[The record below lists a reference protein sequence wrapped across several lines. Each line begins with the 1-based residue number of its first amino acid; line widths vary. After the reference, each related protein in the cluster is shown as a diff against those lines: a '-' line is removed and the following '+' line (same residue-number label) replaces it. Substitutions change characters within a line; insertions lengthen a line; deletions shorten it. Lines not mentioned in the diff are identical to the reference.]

1 MNCKLPQ
8 ITRETIDVVK
18 NLGERFAIDYYRKN
32 NLSNFASFKDMMNNN
47 SILFSE
53 AKLLEVVEKF
63 LPKNSF
69 QVKHLNNIIQNLPAD
84 SQAAFFKDVLYFGDN
99 VTKEQIAE
107 ETFHAIFQRVIPNS
121 LRDKYLEEGRSLIE
135 NIEKSKKDYL
145 EDYPKASLL
154 NEKQLE
160 ERVIEEAIAKKY
172 VEYFNNNISPSNK
185 KGILKLLDNFFKW
198 LKDLFNNLRNGDNL
212 EILFNN
218 ILKGKFT
225 KSTIQNTNES
235 EVPTL
240 RLITY
245 MGKDMNGS
253 DEQKNLTVKESEF
266 LISALGSIVIGLNNL
281 KVETLQKLNLTNRAR
296 RIQFAI
302 EKLREVYAKEG
313 KNNNPKFVSALSQH
327 TTKVLNKEATSIKDR
342 IIKTE
347 LPNLKNLAE
356 DVNNYLNIV
365 TGVEIK
371 NAEIDE
377 DEVAEVNYGDMIA
390 ANERGFEGMS
400 AWLRSYI
407 ATTGSFE
414 DSFEVEGESVD
425 ILRPIDKNKVYY
437 SLARSMQNTTHELE
451 RLYKLVTI
459 GSFNTNTETRLLID
473 RVIKDVMNYN
483 LSDENERFKKFKED
497 VTSLYNTWKSNKKKH
512 HYIINT
518 LPNFNKEKSYILQT
532 ILQGFD
538 LWKRD
543 NYKVELEFKSG
554 TYHTKVYE
562 ANQNSASKVQ
572 LEMWQNKWEETI
584 ANPQEKARVR
594 KILESYARKIDSL
607 IDNKTITKAN
617 LDDILNT
624 IFYDV
629 DDSYLTYLLDS
640 DTNNSLGGTFTGT
653 ATLEDVKKIFE
664 IALKETDTNNK
675 ESNLFLSGNKG
686 ARARIEK
693 FAVNVSKINE
703 KVIESTYKDA
713 ENKTRYSYQNKTFQ
727 LYMFNE
733 IFNMN
738 NIDYYLGNIM
748 EKQMYEYAE
757 GKFLEQAST
766 FLYKGEN
773 NSLNHIIFS
782 DDLWKKSFVNGD
794 FYSVDGLDGGVG
806 SSTFGGMTN
815 RDFLLW
821 KLHLKAFKT
830 KGVNKDN
837 SGNFEYFTQP
847 IHINLMEAKRTAS
860 FKEVRVIEGL
870 FKDGEITDLAI
881 DLFGKEIKKEVYR
894 MYEEKSKILNW
905 LKILAKDLEDGEHVI
920 KLERKN
926 VIAKGKVSDGEGI
939 IEKYHTG
946 EYKIE
951 KKENDIKIISGG
963 GRALQ
968 FTDNVK
974 NLLSKETYNSI
985 ISNVFITESIDKNT
999 VIPTISR
1006 ELKSQ
1011 LNEYIKEYESVIKEL
1026 RGVLPSSSDTRYKNL
1041 NEIVNGKNF
1050 NRDGFLND
1058 ELSSWLNTT
1067 WVNQLINS
1075 DSALL
1080 VKNDGADFVKRA
1092 GGQNA
1097 AIASLSTTFYSD
1109 KLKGINKFDKI
1120 KYIVGNDPQGI
1131 ISFKTDEKVD
1141 SADAQSYMT
1150 VDAYLKYL
1158 HSTSKLTSES
1168 SEILFK
1174 IKDGIPLTEKDRKYL
1189 KENDIFFN
1197 VIKPVGYDGY
1207 FYFKTGTVMLTKN
1220 MTSILV
1226 IKDGKEVWIAKPGRE
1241 ALHNLREKMEATGV
1255 DYYLGQTAS
1264 KQLTINKYTEDFD
1277 NIRFNGKEEI
1287 DEIWNGSTNVMS
1299 TKFFGQQM
1307 ENPAG
1312 KEKIIDPSQM
1322 LEIILNEQ
1330 ELNGATFD
1338 IMLNGQKFPIGEILK
1353 KWQALSINRV
1363 SLTFQEAMNEI
1374 ADDNLIIQSDKFIKK
1389 VQDVLAS
1396 SGADDQL
1403 LEIFSLDKD
1412 GKPLYNLNMSVSVD
1426 KFINLLM
1433 SHFTKGVFQQK
1444 VAGDAMALISPHGM
1458 NVIKKI
1464 IKHETID
1471 GKIVY
1476 SWKVIRES
1484 DPEYNKALNSKLHR
1498 LENIAEYDEFD
1509 NKSQLKGGSSE
1520 LINTLAS
1527 LYDENKDVYFVDQ
1540 LRFGKP
1546 VYTFNEDGLVE
1557 GVEYYGA
1564 EAILPKHKEGINV
1577 DELNKMFG
1585 LRIPSQDKQSAVN
1598 LIWVDELASYYGNT
1612 ISVPKEIQYLSGSD
1626 YDIDKL
1632 YIHRKETFEKDGKE
1646 IVWGIEHNTF
1656 EMYKYYH
1663 TTGNSLV
1670 RKRIKELIKEDE
1682 YLPKLKIKLNSI
1694 LKELEDFKEDPE
1706 LYTLSFYTKDIVEK
1720 INNSDEE
1727 EQEKYYEELEKI
1739 QNQFDNL
1746 DANLKSAKILELEA
1760 LIKSSKD
1767 SVKDGINYVKDVLT
1781 GIAFK
1786 EFKLITKEK
1795 EFNERKEKEGILILP
1810 IINNEMLELKLRLLT
1825 NDATLDRSK
1834 GEAVSLTPATQDNLK
1849 KFIAKTYIIEN
1860 GKPFYLFKTKKGDD
1874 EFTTEIKHATHSTL
1888 GQHIAHKNVVT
1899 GKRNIGVAVVANL
1912 LHLFSKK
1919 ANIVVYKD
1927 VLIEDVTPSLS
1938 KNDGLHE
1945 LVEHRLSKFNIS
1957 RNVKDQRI
1965 ADIISELI
1973 SAATDEVKDQQNAK
1987 YGLTME
1993 ALNIVTPILMLGGSL
2008 DFAIRLINTSSVRE
2022 YLNKVSMKDNIVKT
2036 EDEKSEL
2043 QASNETILN
2052 NLLGGY
2058 IPSEKPLSIVDL
2070 KKGVANKEALAFA
2083 SKMLAISREIGM
2095 ANYVI
2100 GLKKGLKKT
2109 IEEFEDGESKIESTT
2124 KEKPN
2129 PLQMTNMSL
2138 VFKQENENLEIYQ
2151 EQIKLHKILSEFF
2164 NNNIV
2169 SRKNQFQIL
2178 KYHFINNFKPATYD
2192 EARKWVND
2200 NMVSFIYSRLYF
2212 NYLDKRL
2219 NLNDDKFEEYT
2230 KAKLEDVEK
2239 EWTDF
2244 VNKIKSKD
2252 SSLGISNELIEDIS
2266 KNPLITKL
2274 KKNTKGRIYAPTF
2287 IKSDIATNVS
2297 LLESFYD
2304 LHMKLINTDESL
2316 GYNNLMWKLFH
2327 YSVHKDGWTFKGG
2340 SLSKVIPPVF
2350 FTSHSKSLDEFVK
2363 NPSTYN
2369 GEYSNGYLAYIAI
2382 ERAMQTKDGTSYIKE
2397 ANRKDDDLWGRLFKN
2412 ETISLETIENLKQ
2425 QDQTW
2430 LLDRGY
2436 IVADVKGNIFP
2447 QFPLYHKFRIPK
2459 TDGSGKL
2466 ESVIHRME
2474 KLNVLFDDKITR
2486 EITPQQYFDNINRV
2500 EKVLKIKYKIWSN
2513 IIKKENIDENMINLP
2528 IRKGIKIEKLDIG
2541 ERVEEKQISS
2551 QQSTDANKGI
2561 QQSVNINIKSIKELQ
2576 NNPDFKPLNITGRS
2590 GGAVKDTAKMKLG
2603 NKLISFGEKG
2613 SSTWYYQQDAGVN
2626 HNPQTYSSNDII
2638 NISVNGNSRANQKE
2652 NVEKTKQEIL
2662 KAIQQGVNYFVA
2674 DEMNYAKQGFNSNGE
2689 GEIARWFMED
2699 VNGKIANVEYKSAL
2713 NNQAGIYKV
2722 VLLQQP
2728 VNTNLATQQPST
2740 KKDFIRVKGY
2750 FVLSEYKQGYDGSFL
2765 NYKVYNSNNE
2775 KLFYVYKDDS
2785 RIDIPDIIFREFNLK
2800 GINISKD
2807 DVEDMIENVDKNN
2820 EIYKE
2825 LKQSEKQTDKNQPDI
2840 TKQQQKIPLDV
2851 VQDNV
2856 LFDSSLPK
2864 VNIYAGTG
2872 ENADLSNF
2880 AIRPFVPNATKA
2892 ILGESTTIKF
2902 NTVEGAFQAA
2912 KVFYT
2917 NNLSKEDEDFNK
2929 SILGKLQTATGK
2941 EAKSLGKQIKGLNSS
2956 EWDKVSS
2963 NIMKDLI
2970 SASFEQNPE
2979 GLQKLLATGK
2989 SELTHKYNNAEQD
3002 KGRFSKLLMEVRQEL
3017 TQQQQ
3022 ETLLNVSEKIYSQLG
3037 NKTQS
3042 ENVVIKPWD
3051 ELKNV
3056 VKAITPQN
3064 IISTRIKNS
3073 NEHFGNPFSHDSAGK
3088 TQGLIKTETVKEA
3101 VERYIDLVIN
3111 SQDNF
3116 YTGKI
3121 TPSKDTIFVFGS
3133 NPEGRHGL
3141 GAAKIAKEQFG
3152 AIYGQGEGLQ
3162 GNAYALPT
3170 KDLRVKDNNSLKS
3183 IDENTIINSIKK
3195 LYEVAKQNPTKQ
3207 FKIAYTN
3214 TTEKSLNGYTGL
3226 EIINMFNQAGIAPN
3240 NIVFSEE
3247 WHNTGKLLNSRAQW
3261 IREQLKSGKLKDKP
3275 IVYYKELG
3283 EPSHATALDYL
3294 INKYDWNQIPI
3305 DIEQQK
3311 KTEPQIDSLPWENKD
3326 SLTDIKQK
3334 SKDEPYLIFSKDGV
3348 DYYMNDQQKAAFDFL
3363 VENIKKRMENNP
3375 PVYGN
3380 SFEDRMIFE
3389 SPLTK
3394 SFSNIIPKEL
3404 YNNMFG
3410 LQGFGGTGKTTI
3422 SKKLLAAL
3430 SNSDNVFSGKTVEFV
3445 APTHIASTQLQEALE
3460 VDSEGIEKV
3469 STIAK
3474 YLRLEP
3480 KGNQITEEGFVPR
3493 TEGDYI
3499 KTYRYMTPV
3508 GSPDIIVIDES
3519 SMLGTDDMK
3528 LFIQRMI
3535 TDYNQGVM
3543 REFPIM
3549 LFLGD
3554 YHQLPPIE
3562 SSKDNQNKLGIIS
3575 SLILKNKQKS
3585 PVLTQVMRSDDK
3597 ELADLYLSVANQID
3611 KYLDSVE
3618 KGENYEMSASDFKDF
3633 LKRDNTN
3640 ILSVTGNTPKSI
3652 EALID
3657 EYVDYLVKND
3667 YPDGMFWL
3675 HYNRL
3680 GNSDTQDMLRKIR
3693 LKYLQKFDKNLKILP
3708 DNYIKNDYV
3717 TADVGLPFYTPLLKI
3732 PDNIIPKDSLFYKL
3746 NKSDNLKNG
3755 IRIISE
3761 GIIKPK
3767 SRYKII
3773 EQIVNRPIS
3782 LEELQ
3787 EAFNGEEGSFFN
3799 DKNIKRVFKGAKVD
3813 IDLLYNRQKRIR
3825 GLFSFTN
3832 IVLEKQE
3839 VYYSDVRKDGSR
3851 SKLGLEYF
3859 FYNTDTKEIGS
3870 FKVLFNDKE
3879 KFQTILATIKDENN
3893 KDKRNKGTK
3902 IFSPSYIGSSHSY
3915 QGAGINNVVGD
3926 STNVLKYLGKG
3937 GIHQLDIMASLY
3949 TIITRTK
3956 NRLIVIGNESGYNA
3970 KNWSGLKMDEQPSA
3984 EKDKLPN
3991 DTLPFDDTNFM
4002 DLTND
4007 NPPSCV

>member
-145 EDYPKASLL
+145 ENYPKASLL

-400 AWLRSYI
+400 AWLRGYI

-425 ILRPIDKNKVYY
+425 VLRPIDKNKVYY

-518 LPNFNKEKSYILQT
+518 LPNLNKEKSYILQT

-675 ESNLFLSGNKG
+675 ESNLFLSGDKG

-738 NIDYYLGNIM
+738 NIDYYLGDIM

-1026 RGVLPSSSDTRYKNL
+1026 KGVLPSSSDTRYKNL

-1277 NIRFNGKEEI
+1277 NIGFNGKEEI

-1484 DPEYNKALNSKLHR
+1484 DSEYNKALNSKLHR

-1682 YLPKLKIKLNSI
+1682 YLSKLKIKLNSI

-1746 DANLKSAKILELEA
+1746 DANLKSAKILELKA
-1760 LIKSSKD
+1760 LIKASKD

-2192 EARKWVND
+2192 KARKWVND

-2486 EITPQQYFDNINRV
+2486 EITPEQYFDNINRV
-2500 EKVLKIKYKIWSN
+2500 EKVLEIKYKIWSN
-2513 IIKKENIDENMINLP
+2513 TIKKENIDENMINLP

-2561 QQSVNINIKSIKELQ
+2561 QQ
-2576 NNPDFKPLNITGRS
+2576 
-2590 GGAVKDTAKMKLG
+2590 
-2603 NKLISFGEKG
+2603 
-2613 SSTWYYQQDAGVN
+2613 
-2626 HNPQTYSSNDII
+2626 
-2638 NISVNGNSRANQKE
+2638 
-2652 NVEKTKQEIL
+2652 
-2662 KAIQQGVNYFVA
+2662 
-2674 DEMNYAKQGFNSNGE
+2674 
-2689 GEIARWFMED
+2689 
-2699 VNGKIANVEYKSAL
+2699 
-2713 NNQAGIYKV
+2713 
-2722 VLLQQP
+2722 P
-2728 VNTNLATQQPST
+2728 VNTNLTAEQPST
-2740 KKDFIRVKGY
+2740 KKDFVRTKGY
-2750 FVLSEYKQGYDGSFL
+2750 FILTNYEQGYDGSFL

-2785 RIDIPDIIFREFNLK
+2785 RIDIPDIIFREFNQK

-2807 DVEDMIENVDKNN
+2807 DIENMIKNVDKNN

-2825 LKQSEKQTDKNQPDI
+2825 LKQSEKQTDENQPDI

-2880 AIRPFVPNATKA
+2880 AIRPFKFQVQSNNNAGYA
-2892 ILGESTTIKF
+2892 GEKTFQS
-2902 NTVEGAFQAA
+2902 VEQAFQWH
-2912 KVFYT
+2912 KVQYADIIGMGARNRNEIAQDILNT
-2917 NNLSKEDEDFNK
+2917 TDGGKLRK
-2929 SILGKLQTATGK
+2929 LGKDFYLTK
-2941 EAKSLGKQIKGLNSS
+2941 FKSK
-2956 EWDKVSS
+2956 WDNVSS
-2963 NIMKDLI
+2963 YIMKELLK
-2970 SASFEQNPE
+2970 ASFEQNPDA
-2979 GLQKLLATGK
+2979 LAKLLATGNA
-2989 SELTHKYNNAEQD
+2989 ELTHKYNNAEQD

-3022 ETLLNVSEKIYSQLG
+3022 EMPLNVVQDIIPLQSDFTRESIKNDSNYLYLFTDNAERASGTKNVDLNSWYAKKYQTDKRLLTYPS
-3037 NKTQS
+3037 KTQAVARGLNNAYPITTMVDDKRTQWKD
-3042 ENVVIKPWD
+3042 EQFEEYKKIIDDEIETIKQ
-3051 ELKNV
+3051 
-3056 VKAITPQN
+3056 AIPNYKGIKFGGQMQFGKGQ
-3064 IISTRIKNS
+3064 ISDMKNS
-3073 NEHFGNPFSHDSAGK
+3073 APKIWNYLN
-3088 TQGLIKTETVKEA
+3088 IKLAEIG
-3101 VERYIDLVIN
+3101 ID
-3111 SQDNF
+3111 
-3116 YTGKI
+3116 
-3121 TPSKDTIFVFGS
+3121 
-3133 NPEGRHGL
+3133 
-3141 GAAKIAKEQFG
+3141 
-3152 AIYGQGEGLQ
+3152 
-3162 GNAYALPT
+3162 
-3170 KDLRVKDNNSLKS
+3170 
-3183 IDENTIINSIKK
+3183 
-3195 LYEVAKQNPTKQ
+3195 
-3207 FKIAYTN
+3207 
-3214 TTEKSLNGYTGL
+3214 
-3226 EIINMFNQAGIAPN
+3226 
-3240 NIVFSEE
+3240 
-3247 WHNTGKLLNSRAQW
+3247 NTG
-3261 IREQLKSGKLKDKP
+3261 DKP
-3275 IVYYKELG
+3275 IAIKIK
-3283 EPSHATALDYL
+3283 ST
-3294 INKYDWNQIPI
+3294 

-3375 PVYGN
+3375 PVYTS

-3394 SFSNIIPKEL
+3394 SFSDIIPKEL

-3430 SNSDNVFSGKTVEFV
+3430 LDSDNVFSGKTVKFV

-3480 KGNQITEEGFVPR
+3480 KGNQITEESFVPK
-3493 TEGDYI
+3493 TEEDYI

-3618 KGENYEMSASDFKDF
+3618 KEKNYEMSASDFKDF

-3640 ILSVTGNTPKSI
+3640 ILSFTGNTPKSI

-3680 GNSDTQDMLRKIR
+3680 GNSDTQEMLRKIR

-3799 DKNIKRVFKGAKVD
+3799 DKNIKRVFKDAKVD

-3839 VYYSDVRKDGSR
+3839 VYYGNVRKDGSR

-3859 FYNTDTKEIGS
+3859 FYNSDTKETGS

-3893 KDKRNKGTK
+3893 KDKRSKGAK

-3956 NRLIVIGNESGYNA
+3956 NRLIVIGDESGYNA
-3970 KNWSGLKMDEQPSA
+3970 KNWSGLKMDEQPFA

-3991 DTLPFDDTNFM
+3991 DTSPFDDNNFK